1 MVSLSIYTVVNLLQ
15 SSKVEL
21 PILVKLLG
29 KVILVSLSQSRK
41 AEEPILV
48 KLVQLLKSILV
59 SPLHP

>member
-1 MVSLSIYTVVNLLQ
+1 MVSLSIYTVAKLLQ
-15 SSKVEL
+15 LWKASS